1 MISGMG
7 KSAREGRPET
17 RATDR
22 ASTVTAS
29 TAIRIVVTVAFIVYP
44 DSVLYMCCRTVS
56 ALSAARPACGRCGQ
70 MWNIVSSGRKA
81 DGFLSPSGPEEA
93 CPLRLC
99 RWPRLLCA
107 GSSLPIKEKH
117 FFEYFLSVM
126 NRFQGLACD
135 YLFNPGAETEDNV
148 RNELSIDKEFLGFKY
163 WIVKRNEMLFSVF
176 GKDLVWNKRNG

>member
-1 MISGMG
+1 
-7 KSAREGRPET
+7 
-17 RATDR
+17 
-22 ASTVTAS
+22 
-29 TAIRIVVTVAFIVYP
+29 
-44 DSVLYMCCRTVS
+44 
-56 ALSAARPACGRCGQ
+56 
-70 MWNIVSSGRKA
+70 MWSRVSSGRKA
-81 DGFLSPSGPEEA
+81 GGFLSPSGPEGA
-93 CPLRLC
+93 GLLQLC
-99 RWPRLLCA
+99 RRPRLLCA
-107 GSSLPIKEKH
+107 GSSLPIKEKQ